1 MAQLT
6 MTPDVST
13 TNGMKTHRSTLNANT
28 DLFFQIGAMR
38 NVDEQTTVARFKRAY
53 DENPET
59 ALRISLYSRDVLQGQ
74 GERETPRR
82 IWKWL
87 TQNHPDALR
96 KNLHLIPELGYWKD
110 ILIFFN
116 TDLEKEAL
124 EVIAK
129 GLADK
134 NGLCAKWMP
143 RKGEIA
149 NKIRKH
155 LNVSPKVYR
164 KTLVELTRVVETQM
178 CAKDWTGI
186 NYQHVPSKAAK
197 LYRKAFKKHDEAGYT
212 QFMTAVKEGTAKI
225 NAKAMHPHE
234 IVGEYIG
241 KLGYSRSI
249 QIDETIEAQW
259 KALPNFL
266 EGHNRKFIA
275 VCDTSGSMAM
285 YSALPMQV
293 CIALG
298 IYVAERNVG
307 PFKDAFITF
316 SSNPTLQILR
326 GNTLAER
333 VQQLETAEWN
343 SSTNLEAV
351 FRLILNAAV
360 NNRLNPAD
368 MPAMVLIM
376 SDMEFNS
383 CATNNSATAFTMIKN
398 MYTQAGYEMPSLVFW
413 NLNAQSDNYPVA
425 FNQEGVALVSGFSPS
440 IMKQLLSAD
449 GLNPEKI
456 MLDTISSDRYNV
468 TL

>member
-1 MAQLT
+1 M
-6 MTPDVST
+6 
-13 TNGMKTHRSTLNANT
+13 
-28 DLFFQIGAMR
+28 
-38 NVDEQTTVARFKRAY
+38 
-53 DENPET
+53 ET
-59 ALRISLYSRDVLQGQ
+59 AKEL
-74 GERETPRR
+74 
-82 IWKWL
+82 
-87 TQNHPDALR
+87 LR
-96 KNLHLIPELGYWKD
+96 KKLLKMTSASNL
-110 ILIFFN
+110 
-116 TDLEKEAL
+116 A
-124 EVIAK
+124 
-129 GLADK
+129 
-134 NGLCAKWMP
+134 AKWMP

-155 LNVSPKVYR
+155 LNVSPKTYR
-164 KTLVELTRVVETQM
+164 KTLVELTKVVETQM

-197 LYRKAFKKHDEAGYT
+197 LYRKAFRKHDETGYS
-212 QFMTAVKEGTAKI
+212 QYMTAVKEGTAKI
-225 NAKAMHPHE
+225 NSKAMHPHE
-234 IVGEYIG
+234 IVGEYIN
-241 KLGYSRSI
+241 KLGYSRNV
-249 QIDETIEAQW
+249 QVDETIEAQW

-266 EGHNRKFIA
+266 EGHNKKFIT

-285 YSALPMQV
+285 HHALPMQV
-293 CIALG
+293 CVALG

-316 SSNPTLQILR
+316 SSNPSLQILK

-351 FRLILNAAV
+351 FMLILNAAV
-360 NNRLNPAD
+360 HNRVAAED

-383 CATNNSATAFTMIKN
+383 CATNGDSSAFNMIRN
-398 MYTQAGYEMPSLVFW
+398 MYTQAGYEMPNLVFW

-449 GLNPEKI
+449 GMNPEKI
-456 MLDTISSDRYNV
+456 MLDTINSDRYKV
-468 TL
+468 IL